1 MFTGLVHLARLKKLA
16 SATILYRRG
25 LLTVELSAAIAQ
37 SARSYQS
44 GDGVYNRLVARDYLI
59 AASDL
64 VIGAV
69 TVLPDNGDLIRETI
83 GGDVQHYRVAPLGDE
98 PCWSYLD
105 PQQTVLRI
113 HTVRV
118 GSAA

>member
-1 MFTGLVHLARLKKLA
+1 MFDGLVHLARLKKLA

-25 LLTVELSAAIAQ
+25 QATVELSAAIAQ

-44 GDGVYNRLVARDYLI
+44 GDGVYNRIVARDYLV
-59 AASDL
+59 AASAL
-64 VIGAV
+64 ILGAV
-69 TVLPDNGDLIRETI
+69 TVLPENGDLIRETI